1 MSGGPRVSLACG
13 NTEVTGGHLSRVV
26 SVALGWGGGEIGG
39 REPKGTGSI
48 DYHRSNSLFCSGI
61 FGERLPLRYYLT
73 AGMLL
78 SGLFTSLF
86 GLGYF
91 WNIHAL
97 WYFVLIQ
104 VRALAL
110 HSGLCVR
117 HRKIVEAAGPSQ
129 PPQVP
134 AHPVLCSFITM
145 RGPIA
150 HCLWSPSWAL

>member
-1 MSGGPRVSLACG
+1 MSLACG

-39 REPKGTGSI
+39 REPKGAGSR
-48 DYHRSNSLFCSGI
+48 DYHGSNPLFCSGI

-110 HSGLCVR
+110 HSGLCSR
-117 HRKIVEAAGPSQ
+117 HRKIVKAAGPSQ
-129 PPQVP
+129 PPRPLQVP
-134 AHPVLCSFITM
+134 AHPALCSFITM

-150 HCLWSPSWAL
+150 HCLWSPSWAQ